1 MSTMRINSF
10 THFFSFIVFLG
21 IFLLPQEKLAAGGVA
36 ATLVNSHTV
45 RRTDA
50 QTGRFLG
57 SITVNN
63 ALAVACDGETIAVLR
78 DGNLISR
85 YDAPSGRFLGST
97 QAGAP
102 DATNIQMS
110 SGVIIVQ
117 TGNLLKRYDARTGRF
132 LGSTSI

>member
-50 QTGRFLG
+50 QTGRFLDQ
-57 SITVNN
+57 SQSTMHWPW
-63 ALAVACDGETIAVLR
+63 LAMVKRSLFCETGI
-78 DGNLISR
+78 
-85 YDAPSGRFLGST
+85 
-97 QAGAP
+97 
-102 DATNIQMS
+102 
-110 SGVIIVQ
+110 
-117 TGNLLKRYDARTGRF
+117 
-132 LGSTSI
+132 